1 MIRIKLLSRT
11 NVGEDYAHSL
21 LISLLRGLAA
31 LEVAAAHLRAQVY
44 PGYATVAHPGIAF
57 QGLAFLTGFAHQ
69 AVVVFFL
76 LSGWLVGGSLLNKRS
91 HPGAFA
97 HYAIDR
103 MTRLWIVLIPTFV
116 LILVLGMVSAK
127 VDPHVLSVAA
137 NNDYSA
143 SAFLGNLVGLQ
154 KIAVPTFGG
163 NFPLWSLSNETWY
176 YVLFPLLVIAVGT
189 KSWRKC
195 AASAV
200 GAGALACLVGGP
212 IMLYFVIWVMGA
224 VGSRLELR
232 TGIAGRMLLFLAFA
246 AVALYF
252 RMHGKNDDMGY
263 ESFPQDFLFSILF
276 ILFLTSMQFRLVRAD
291 GPIGKL
297 KRVAKFFADF
307 SFTLYVIHVPLI
319 GFLGFLIPYLA
330 HHRLGPNNPA
340 HLAGYLGMYAALVIA
355 AYLFHLPFEANTQR
369 LRAALKSFAP
379 QPSASASK

>member
-1 MIRIKLLSRT
+1 MIRIQLLSRT
-11 NVGEDYAHSL
+11 NLGEDYAHSL

-57 QGLAFLTGFAHQ
+57 QGLAFVTGFAHQ

-103 MTRLWIVLIPTFV
+103 MTRLWIVLLPTFV
-116 LILVLGMVSAK
+116 LILALGIISAK
-127 VDPHVLSVAA
+127 VDPHVLSVAVD
-137 NNDYSA
+137 NDYSA
-143 SAFLGNLVGLQ
+143 TAFLGNLIGLQ

-195 AASAV
+195 AASTVA
-200 GAGALACLVGGP
+200 AAALACLVGGP
-212 IMLYFVIWVMGA
+212 IMLYFVIWLLGVA
-224 VGSRLELR
+224 GSRIELR
-232 TGIAGRMLLFLAFA
+232 TGSAGRVVLFLAFA
-246 AVALYF
+246 SAALYF
-252 RMHGKNDDMGY
+252 RMYGKNDDMGY
-263 ESFPQDFLFSILF
+263 DAFPQDLLFSILF
-276 ILFLTSMQFRLVRAD
+276 ILFLTSMQVRLPSP
-291 GPIGKL
+291 GPAL
-297 KRVAKFFADF
+297 AAAKRVAKYFADF

-319 GFLGFLIPYLA
+319 GFLSFLIPYLA
-330 HHRLGPNNPA
+330 HQRLVPNNPA
-340 HLAGYLGMYAALVIA
+340 HLAGYLGMFGALVSG

-369 LRAALKSFAP
+369 LRTALKSFTP
-379 QPSASASK
+379 RPRASAS